1 LHKTNI
7 MYKKQK
13 KDNSEAYESSRG
25 IISQKASGLKKG
37 KGTSKFRL
45 KLQKMFSKNILK
57 R

>member
-1 LHKTNI
+1 